1 MKRIHKAV
9 AITLLSGVALIGIN
23 YTPVAYGSVF
33 GEENVTLVQIL
44 VQMLQAKE
52 QLEELNEAADLTAD
66 LTGEL
71 VDNYQRLMA
80 GVDEVKSYS
89 WDAFRRDVRD
99 DFYAQYPG
107 IAKLEGASR
116 RLKHW
121 DEARSAS
128 PFTAYQAITA
138 AVDDLSAPL
147 REDIAK
153 GKVNV
158 DEEIILATEA
168 ALGLADA
175 TAMLAALEGLNEQGR
190 ELEALYEK
198 NKGPASAQMVTAS
211 TNLLLAKQNSHILRL
226 LGRSVTLSSVDR
238 ALEYGRRMR
247 AKDTHKER
255 APMSRFM
262 KQALT
267 PPTLIN
273 FGRR

>member
-1 MKRIHKAV
+1 MKRLRKALGI
-9 AITLLSGVALIGIN
+9 ALLSLVALIGLN
-23 YTPVAYGSVF
+23 YTPVAYGSMF

-52 QLEELNEAADLTAD
+52 ELQRLNEAADLTAD

-71 VDNYQRLMA
+71 VDNYQRIMA
-80 GVDEVKSYS
+80 GVDEVKNYS
-89 WDAFRRDVRD
+89 WDSFRGDVLD
-99 DFYAQYPG
+99 DFYRQYPG

-128 PFTAYQAITA
+128 PWTAYQAITA
-138 AVDDLSAPL
+138 AVADISAPL
-147 REDIAK
+147 RKDIEK

-158 DEEIILATEA
+158 DEELILATEA

-175 TAMLAALEGLNEQGR
+175 TAMLAALEGLNEQAR

-211 TNLLLAKQNSHILRL
+211 TNFLLAKQNSQILRL
-226 LGRSVTLSSVDR
+226 LGRAVTLSSVDR

-247 AKDTHKER
+247 AKDTYKER

-262 KQALT
+262 DQALT
-267 PPTLIN
+267 PPPLID